1 MSSRPEAHGVP
12 SPCTS
17 VCRMDEATGWCL
29 GCLRTIDEII
39 AWSTLDDAGKRVVW
53 RALDERRASGR
64 LTAEPRR

>member
-1 MSSRPEAHGVP
+1 MAGVP

-17 VCRMDEATGWCL
+17 VCRMDAATGWCL

-39 AWSTLDDAGKRVVW
+39 AWSTLDDAGKRIVW

-64 LTAEPRR
+64 LPDRSTVEPRR